1 MKSWVKMNS
10 WTSEDTK
17 AVKTWF
23 YLDRYREF
31 ENISINMLYH
41 EIWARTYFFK
51 PVIEEGMH
59 KTVLKNYMQILEG
72 NPFLIKEKDLNYMD
86 AENKLYQPPYFFI
99 TTVDRIANI
108 SFACMKKAL
117 FIRANSEQYKIDS
130 TIENEYIS
138 EKIPEQF
145 PTTIMLEIDLAAGS
159 DDEIAEALRISLP
172 QWRKV
177 KGVKPAPL
185 DAVRFG
191 YGTIKKLMSYRIIP
205 MLDLLAW
212 SERKK
217 VHLSDDR
224 ISRLIYRDEDD
235 DKVIRQGYH
244 IRDADRPLAMKVVEN
259 DFLRQFYFF
268 INKNRH
274 IKEMSVYDVM
284 KITDTD

>member
-1 MKSWVKMNS
+1 MRRHFFFAIYVLLRSNTFYNGVALMKSWVKMNS

-23 YLDRYREF
+23 DLDKYREF

-51 PVIEEGMH
+51 PVIEEGMQ
-59 KTVLKNYMQILEG
+59 KTVMKNYMQILDG
-72 NPFLIKEKDLNYMD
+72 DPFLIKEKHLNYMD

-108 SFACMKKAL
+108 SFACMRKAL
-117 FIRANSEQYKIDS
+117 FIRANTEQYKIDS

-145 PTTIMLEIDLAAGS
+145 PTTIMLEIDLAGGS
-159 DDEIAEALRISLP
+159 DDEIAEALRVSLP

-191 YGTIKKLMSYRIIP
+191 YGAIKKLISYRIIP

-217 VHLSDDR
+217 YFCLMTDYLDYYTR
-224 ISRLIYRDEDD
+224 M
-235 DKVIRQGYH
+235 KMMIRRFAKD
-244 IRDADRPLAMKVVEN
+244 I
-259 DFLRQFYFF
+259 
-268 INKNRH
+268 I
-274 IKEMSVYDVM
+274 
-284 KITDTD
+284 

>member
-23 YLDRYREF
+23 DLDRYREF

-86 AENKLYQPPYFFI
+86 AENKLYQPPNFFI

-145 PTTIMLEIDLAAGS
+145 LTTIMLEIDLAAGS

>member
-23 YLDRYREF
+23 NLDKYREF

-51 PVIEEGMH
+51 PVIEEGMQ
-59 KTVLKNYMQILEG
+59 KTVLKNYMQILDG
-72 NPFLIKEKDLNYMD
+72 DPFLIKERHLNYMD
-86 AENKLYQPPYFFI
+86 SENKSYQPPYFFI

-108 SFACMKKAL
+108 SFACMRKAL
-117 FIRANSEQYKIDS
+117 FIRANTEQYKIDS

-138 EKIPEQF
+138 EIIPEQF
-145 PTTIMLEIDLAAGS
+145 PTTIMLEIDLAGGS
-159 DDEIAEALRISLP
+159 DDEIAEALRVSLP

-191 YGTIKKLMSYRIIP
+191 YGAIKKLISYRIIP

-217 VHLSDDR
+217 VLLSDDR
-224 ISRLIYRDEDD
+224 LSRLLYTDEDD
-235 DKVIRQGYH
+235 DKAIRQGYH
-244 IRDADRPLAMKVVEN
+244 IRDADRPFAMKTVET
-259 DFLRQFYFF
+259 DFLRQFNFF
-268 INKNRH
+268 INKNQH
-274 IKEMSVYDVM
+274 VKEMRVSDVM
-284 KITDTD
+284 KLSDSE

>member
-1 MKSWVKMNS
+1 
-10 WTSEDTK
+10 
-17 AVKTWF
+17 
-23 YLDRYREF
+23 
-31 ENISINMLYH
+31 
-41 EIWARTYFFK
+41 
-51 PVIEEGMH
+51 
-59 KTVLKNYMQILEG
+59 EG

-117 FIRANSEQYKIDS
+117 FIRANSDQYKIDS

-244 IRDADRPLAMKVVEN
+244 IRDVDRPLAMKVVEN

>member
-1 MKSWVKMNS
+1 
-10 WTSEDTK
+10 EDTK

-23 YLDRYREF
+23 DLDRYREF

-217 VHLSDDR
+217 VILSDDR

>member
-23 YLDRYREF
+23 DLDRYREF

-86 AENKLYQPPYFFI
+86 AENKLYQPPYLFI

>member
-23 YLDRYREF
+23 DLDRYREF

-86 AENKLYQPPYFFI
+86 AENKLYQPPYFFL

-117 FIRANSEQYKIDS
+117 FIRANSEKYKIDS

>member
-23 YLDRYREF
+23 DLDRYREF

-268 INKNRH
+268 INKNRY

>member
-23 YLDRYREF
+23 DLDRYREF

-117 FIRANSEQYKIDS
+117 FIRANSEQYKIDF

-217 VHLSDDR
+217 VLLSDDR

>member
-23 YLDRYREF
+23 DLDRYREF

-130 TIENEYIS
+130 TNENEYIS

-217 VHLSDDR
+217 VLLSDDR

-259 DFLRQFYFF
+259 DFLRQLYFF

>member
-10 WTSEDTK
+10 WTSEHTK

-23 YLDRYREF
+23 DLDRYREF

-217 VHLSDDR
+217 VLLSDDR

>member
-1 MKSWVKMNS
+1 
-10 WTSEDTK
+10 
-17 AVKTWF
+17 
-23 YLDRYREF
+23 YREF

-51 PVIEEGMH
+51 PVIEEGMQ
-59 KTVLKNYMQILEG
+59 KTVMKNYMQILDG
-72 NPFLIKEKDLNYMD
+72 DPFLIKEKHLNYMD

-108 SFACMKKAL
+108 SFACMRKAL
-117 FIRANSEQYKIDS
+117 FIRANTEQYKIDS

-145 PTTIMLEIDLAAGS
+145 PTTIMLEIDLAGGS
-159 DDEIAEALRISLP
+159 DDEIAEALRVSLP

-191 YGTIKKLMSYRIIP
+191 YGAIKKLISYRIIP

-217 VHLSDDR
+217 VLLSDDR
-224 ISRLIYRDEDD
+224 LSRLLYTDEDD
-235 DKVIRQGYH
+235 DKAIRQGYH
-244 IRDADRPLAMKVVEN
+244 IRDADRPFAMKTVEI
-259 DFLRQFYFF
+259 DFLRQFNFF
-268 INKNRH
+268 INRNQH
-274 IKEMSVYDVM
+274 VKEMRVSDVM
-284 KITDTD
+284 KLSDTD

>member
-23 YLDRYREF
+23 DLDKYREF

-51 PVIEEGMH
+51 PVIEEGMQN
-59 KTVLKNYMQILEG
+59 TVLKNYMQILDG
-72 NPFLIKEKDLNYMD
+72 DPFLIKEKHLNYMD

-108 SFACMKKAL
+108 SFDCMRKAL
-117 FIRANSEQYKIDS
+117 FIRANTEQYKIDS

-138 EKIPEQF
+138 EKIPEQL
-145 PTTIMLEIDLAAGS
+145 PTTIMLEIDLAGGS
-159 DDEIAEALRISLP
+159 DDEIAEALRVSLP

-191 YGTIKKLMSYRIIP
+191 YGAIKKLISYRIIP

-217 VHLSDDR
+217 VLLSDDR
-224 ISRLIYRDEDD
+224 LSRLLYTDEDD
-235 DKVIRQGYH
+235 DKAIRQGYH
-244 IRDADRPLAMKVVEN
+244 IRDADRPFAMKTVEI
-259 DFLRQFYFF
+259 DFLRQFNFF
-268 INKNRH
+268 INKNQH
-274 IKEMSVYDVM
+274 VKEMRVSDVM
-284 KITDTD
+284 KLSDSE

>member
-23 YLDRYREF
+23 DLDRYREF

-217 VHLSDDR
+217 VLLSDDR

-244 IRDADRPLAMKVVEN
+244 IRDADRPLAMKVVGN

>member
-23 YLDRYREF
+23 DLDRYREF

-145 PTTIMLEIDLAAGS
+145 PTTIMLEIDLAAGN

-217 VHLSDDR
+217 VLLSDDR

-268 INKNRH
+268 INK
-274 IKEMSVYDVM
+274 
-284 KITDTD
+284 